1 MYLLTYLQLE
11 SRVLQQHSFAATKF
25 ELWQWPPITQSCTKL
40 EYVSRVWHLSFLCLV
55 FPQAV
60 WGSPQVRVRLYMCT
74 PFSCIYTNTSI
85 CKAPWHSGSCIPVS
99 WVARCKQIKP
109 STHQNTQ
116 RLNTKKALKKW
127 DKTKQIANFGN
138 KSPQLG
144 NKQTVRYNDT
154 EDMKSFFPNRPP
166 PKKKKKTHTQN
177 GV

>member
-127 DKTKQIANFGN
+127 DKTKHRKFWKQIPSTRQQTNSEVQWHGGHEKFF
-138 KSPQLG
+138 SEQTPPQ
-144 NKQTVRYNDT
+144 
-154 EDMKSFFPNRPP
+154 
-166 PKKKKKTHTQN
+166 KKKKTHTQN